1 MADKVL
7 TAPLALIKV
16 QGVTVGLMKN
26 IRCTETI
33 RRGRVSGIGE
43 LTPKELAALEWNGS
57 LTTQFYTM
65 KFDETGIPNAIRRHA
80 PSLSAWVDNVLLQE
94 DGVDITIFKKVK
106 DVVNPTTGLIE
117 AELEE
122 YATISGCF
130 IDRESFDISEGQIS
144 GQDQDF
150 SYITPILFSV

>member
-16 QGVTVGLMKN
+16 DGVSVGLMKN

-43 LTPKELAALEWNGS
+43 LTPSELAALEWNGT
-57 LTTQFYTM
+57 LTCQFYTI
-65 KFDETGIPNAIRRHA
+65 KFEETGIPAAIRRKS
-80 PSLSAWVDNVLLQE
+80 PSLDKFVDTVLLQE
-94 DGVDITIFKKVK
+94 DGVDIVIFKKVK
-106 DVVNPTTGLIE
+106 DSLDPSTGLIDSD
-117 AELEE
+117 LEE
-122 YATISGCF
+122 YATISGAF
-130 IDRESFDISEGQIS
+130 VDREAFDISEGQIS

-150 SYITPILFSV
+150 SYLKPIIYSL

>member
-1 MADKVL
+1 MAEKVL

-43 LTPKELAALEWNGS
+43 LTPQELAALEWNGQM
-57 LTTQFYTM
+57 TCQFYTM
-65 KFDETGIPNAIRRHA
+65 KFEETGIPDALKRNA
-80 PSLSAWVDNVLLQE
+80 PSLEAWVDNVLLQE
-94 DGVDITIFKKVK
+94 DGVDVTIFKKVQ
-106 DVVNPTTGLIE
+106 DVVNPQSGLIE

-130 IDRESFDISEGQIS
+130 IDREAFDISEGQIS

-150 SYITPILFSV
+150 SYITPIIYT

>member
-1 MADKVL
+1 MAEKVL

-43 LTPKELAALEWNGS
+43 LTPSELAALEWNG
-57 LTTQFYTM
+57 TMTCHFYTM
-65 KFDETGIPNAIRRHA
+65 KFEETGIPLAIRRKA
-80 PSLSAWVDNVLLQE
+80 PSLQAWVDNVLLQE
-94 DGVDITIFKKVK
+94 DGVDVTILKKVK
-106 DVVNPTTGLIE
+106 DIVNPSTGLIE
-117 AELEE
+117 PEFEE
-122 YATISGCF
+122 YATISGAF
-130 IDRESFDISEGQIS
+130 IDRESFDVSEGQVS

-150 SYITPILFSV
+150 SYLKPIMFTI